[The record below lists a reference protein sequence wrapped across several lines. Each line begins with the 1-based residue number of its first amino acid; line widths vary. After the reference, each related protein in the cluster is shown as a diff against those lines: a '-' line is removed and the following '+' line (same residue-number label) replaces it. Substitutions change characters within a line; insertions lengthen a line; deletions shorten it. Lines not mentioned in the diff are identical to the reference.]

1 MIATSWLRTH
11 FVSVY
16 VEHPIFGAMGGA
28 AAYSDDRYSSRY
40 SCTRRGA
47 IHFTIEIVD
56 TAEEAEATPLSQ
68 LIMHE
73 IHRAAVVDGLWY
85 YSQ

>member
-1 MIATSWLRTH
+1 MAPFSQDLEPLQT
-11 FVSVY
+11 
-16 VEHPIFGAMGGA
+16 
-28 AAYSDDRYSSRY
+28 
-40 SCTRRGA
+40 GA

-56 TAEEAEATPLSQ
+56 TAEEAEATTLPQ

-85 YSQ
+85 SQ